1 MDMELNEML
10 LNAVENKNVSEL
22 KELFGD
28 HYPVDV
34 ATALFEFEDEELAA
48 LLNLLEAKEIAAIIE
63 EAEEELQQGM
73 IGLLD
78 SKKIVK
84 FFAYMSPD
92 DIADILGTLGVGQ
105 RKEILGM
112 MKKSDSNEIQMLL
125 GYGPDTAG
133 GIMTTKYIA
142 LKSGLSMK
150 DVLQEIRRIG
160 PKTEII
166 ETIFVVDKSNE
177 LIGSADLRDILAS
190 AEDVSLEEIM
200 NDNVLSVRPETDQ
213 EEVSLIVSKYDLK
226 VIPVV
231 NRRNVILGIITIDDI
246 IDVIVEEQTEDL
258 LMLSGVSKDKKV
270 GNKISTS
277 VVRRLPWLVINL
289 MTAFLASFTVGMFED
304 VIIQVVALAA
314 AMPIVTGM
322 GGNAGSQTLSV
333 VIRSIAL
340 GEVDIKNDWKYV
352 FNEVGLGLINGSVT
366 GLITGII
373 LYFRYDNFFL
383 GLIILIAMIGNL
395 IIAGFFGFLIP
406 LALKK
411 WDLDPAISS
420 SIFLTTAT
428 DVFGFFLFLS
438 LAKMFLP
445 HLL

>member
-1 MDMELNEML
+1 MELNELL
-10 LNAVENKNVSEL
+10 LNAVANQNVREL
-22 KELFGD
+22 KELIDD

-48 LLNLLEAKEIAAIIE
+48 LLNLLDAKEIAAIIE

-78 SKKIVK
+78 SRKIVK

-92 DIADILGTLGVGQ
+92 DITDILGTISVGQ

-142 LKSGLSMK
+142 LRSELSMK

-166 ETIFVVDKSNE
+166 ETIFVVDKANE

-190 AEDVSLEEIM
+190 AEDISLEEIM

-258 LMLSGVSKDKKV
+258 LMLSGVSKDEKV

-352 FNEVGLGLINGSVT
+352 FNEVGLGLVNGSVT

-373 LYFRYDNFFL
+373 LYLRYDNFFL
-383 GLIILIAMIGNL
+383 GLIIFIAMIGNL

-411 WDLDPAISS
+411 WNLDPAISS

>member
-1 MDMELNEML
+1 MELNEML
-10 LNAVENKNVSEL
+10 LHATENNNSVEL
-22 KELFGD
+22 KELIGN

-73 IGLLD
+73 IGLLE

-92 DIADILGTLGVGQ
+92 DITDILGTIGVGQ

-142 LKSGLSMK
+142 LKSDLSMK

-160 PKTEII
+160 PRTEII
-166 ETIFVVDKSNE
+166 ETIFVVDKMNK

-190 AEDVSLEEIM
+190 PEEVRLEDIM
-200 NDNVLSVRPETDQ
+200 NDNVLSVPPETDQ

-231 NRRNVILGIITIDDI
+231 SRKNVILGIITIDDI

-258 LMLSGVSKDKKV
+258 LMLSGVSKDEKV
-270 GNKISTS
+270 GSKISTS
-277 VVRRLPWLVINL
+277 VSRRLPWLVINL
-289 MTAFLASFTVGMFED
+289 VTAFLASFTVGLFED

-340 GEVDIKNDWKYV
+340 GEVDIKNDWRYV
-352 FNEVGLGLINGSVT
+352 FNEVGLGLINGLVT

-373 LYFRYDNFFL
+373 LYVRYDNFFL
-383 GLIILIAMIGNL
+383 GLIIMLAMIGNL

-411 WDLDPAISS
+411 WNLDPAISS

-445 HLL
+445 YLL

>member
-1 MDMELNEML
+1 MELNELL
-10 LNAVENKNVSEL
+10 LNAVANQNVTEL
-22 KELFGD
+22 KELIGE

-34 ATALFEFEDEELAA
+34 ATALFEFEDEELAG
-48 LLNLLEAKEIAAIIE
+48 LLNLLDAKGIAAIIE

-92 DIADILGTLGVGQ
+92 DITDILGTIGVGQ

-133 GIMTTKYIA
+133 GLMTTKYIA
-142 LKSGLSMK
+142 LRSELSMK
-150 DVLQEIRRIG
+150 NVLQEIRRIG

-166 ETIFVVDKSNE
+166 ETIFVVDKANE

-231 NRRNVILGIITIDDI
+231 NRPKRHPRHHHD
-246 IDVIVEEQTEDL
+246 
-258 LMLSGVSKDKKV
+258 
-270 GNKISTS
+270 
-277 VVRRLPWLVINL
+277 R
-289 MTAFLASFTVGMFED
+289 
-304 VIIQVVALAA
+304 
-314 AMPIVTGM
+314 
-322 GGNAGSQTLSV
+322 
-333 VIRSIAL
+333 
-340 GEVDIKNDWKYV
+340 
-352 FNEVGLGLINGSVT
+352 
-366 GLITGII
+366 
-373 LYFRYDNFFL
+373 
-383 GLIILIAMIGNL
+383 
-395 IIAGFFGFLIP
+395 
-406 LALKK
+406 
-411 WDLDPAISS
+411 
-420 SIFLTTAT
+420 
-428 DVFGFFLFLS
+428 
-438 LAKMFLP
+438 
-445 HLL
+445 

>member
-1 MDMELNEML
+1 MELNEML
-10 LNAVENKNVSEL
+10 LHATENNNRVEL
-22 KELFGD
+22 KELIGN

-34 ATALFEFEDEELAA
+34 ATALFEFEDDELAA

-92 DIADILGTLGVGQ
+92 DITDILGTISVGQ

-142 LKSGLSMK
+142 LKNDLSMK

-160 PKTEII
+160 PRTEII
-166 ETIFVVDKSNE
+166 ETIFVVDKMSK

-190 AEDVSLEEIM
+190 PEEVRLEEIM
-200 NDNVLSVRPETDQ
+200 NDNVLSVPPETDQ

-231 NRRNVILGIITIDDI
+231 NRKNVILGIITIDDI

-258 LMLSGVSKDKKV
+258 LMLSGVSKDEKV
-270 GNKISTS
+270 GSKISTS
-277 VVRRLPWLVINL
+277 VSRRLPWLVINL
-289 MTAFLASFTVGMFED
+289 VTAFLASFTVGLFED

-352 FNEVGLGLINGSVT
+352 FNEVGLGLINGLVT

-373 LYFRYDNFFL
+373 LYVRYDNFFL
-383 GLIILIAMIGNL
+383 GLIIMLAMIGNL

-445 HLL
+445 YLL

>member
-1 MDMELNEML
+1 MELNEML
-10 LNAVENKNVSEL
+10 LHATENKNSAEL
-22 KELFGD
+22 KELIGN

-34 ATALFEFEDEELAA
+34 ATALFEFEDEELAD

-92 DIADILGTLGVGQ
+92 DITDILGTFGVEQ

-142 LKSGLSMK
+142 LKSDLSMK
-150 DVLQEIRRIG
+150 AVLQEIRRIG
-160 PKTEII
+160 PRTEII
-166 ETIFVVDKSNE
+166 ETIFVVDRANE

-190 AEDVSLEEIM
+190 AEDIKLEEIM
-200 NDNVLSVRPETDQ
+200 NDNVLSVTPEIDQ

-231 NRRNVILGIITIDDI
+231 NRKNVILGIITIDDI

-258 LMLSGVSKDKKV
+258 LMLSGVSKDEKV
-270 GNKISTS
+270 GSKISTS

-289 MTAFLASFTVGMFED
+289 MTAFLASFTVGLFED

-340 GEVDIKNDWKYV
+340 GEVDIKNDWRYV
-352 FNEVGLGLINGSVT
+352 FNEVSLGLINGLVT
-366 GLITGII
+366 GMITGII
-373 LYFRYDNFFL
+373 LYVRYGNFFL

>member
-1 MDMELNEML
+1 MELNEML

-258 LMLSGVSKDKKV
+258 LMLSGVSKDEKV

-289 MTAFLASFTVGMFED
+289 MTAFLASFT
-304 VIIQVVALAA
+304 
-314 AMPIVTGM
+314 
-322 GGNAGSQTLSV
+322 
-333 VIRSIAL
+333 
-340 GEVDIKNDWKYV
+340 
-352 FNEVGLGLINGSVT
+352 
-366 GLITGII
+366 
-373 LYFRYDNFFL
+373 
-383 GLIILIAMIGNL
+383 
-395 IIAGFFGFLIP
+395 
-406 LALKK
+406 
-411 WDLDPAISS
+411 
-420 SIFLTTAT
+420 
-428 DVFGFFLFLS
+428 
-438 LAKMFLP
+438 
-445 HLL
+445 

>member
-1 MDMELNEML
+1 
-10 LNAVENKNVSEL
+10 
-22 KELFGD
+22 
-28 HYPVDV
+28 
-34 ATALFEFEDEELAA
+34 
-48 LLNLLEAKEIAAIIE
+48 
-63 EAEEELQQGM
+63 
-73 IGLLD
+73 
-78 SKKIVK
+78 
-84 FFAYMSPD
+84 
-92 DIADILGTLGVGQ
+92 
-105 RKEILGM
+105 
-112 MKKSDSNEIQMLL
+112 MLL

-258 LMLSGVSKDKKV
+258 LMLSGVSKDEKV

-406 LALKK
+406 LALKR

>member
-1 MDMELNEML
+1 MELNEML
-10 LNAVENKNVSEL
+10 LQATENKNGVEL
-22 KELFGD
+22 KELID
-28 HYPVDV
+28 NHYPVDV
-34 ATALFEFEDEELAA
+34 ATALFEFEDDELAA

-92 DIADILGTLGVGQ
+92 DITDILGTFGVEQ

-112 MKKSDSNEIQMLL
+112 MRKSDSNEIQMLL

-142 LKSGLSMK
+142 LKSDLSMK
-150 DVLQEIRRIG
+150 AVLQEIRRIG
-160 PKTEII
+160 PRTEII
-166 ETIFVVDKSNE
+166 ETIYVVDKMSK

-190 AEDVSLEEIM
+190 AEDIKLEEIM
-200 NDNVLSVRPETDQ
+200 NDNVLSVTPEIDQ

-231 NRRNVILGIITIDDI
+231 NRKNVILGIITIDDI

-258 LMLSGVSKDKKV
+258 LMLSGVSKDEKV
-270 GNKISTS
+270 GSKISTS

-289 MTAFLASFTVGMFED
+289 MTAFLASFTVGLFED

-340 GEVDIKNDWKYV
+340 GEVDIKNDWRYV
-352 FNEVGLGLINGSVT
+352 FNEVSLGLINGLVT

-373 LYFRYDNFFL
+373 LYVRYDNFFL

-395 IIAGFFGFLIP
+395 VIAGFFGFLIP

-438 LAKMFLP
+438 LAKIFLP